1 MDLQKKVD
9 EIIKTLMQ
17 PIFKSNGFKK
27 TGRNW
32 YKDLGEFGW
41 CFNIQSSLY
50 NSQDEIGFTFN
61 TGIFVEKSYKLVNNG
76 SLPKF
81 PKEYECVIRKRIGT
95 IKKKNDIWYQLNG
108 ETNIDDLKFIIQNDI
123 EGYIIPYFNTFISIE
138 NIVDTLNGTHYS
150 INELAVLALYGNRKV
165 FEEIVNNIICKYRHD
180 VENEGYVNNVI
191 ELTKSLEI
199 SIKM

>member
-9 EIIKTLMQ
+9 KIIKAVIQPTL
-17 PIFKSNGFKK
+17 KSNGFKK

-50 NSQDEIGFTFN
+50 NSQDEVKFTFN
-61 TGIFVEKSYKLVNNG
+61 TGIFVEKSYKLIYNG

-81 PKEYECVIRKRIGT
+81 PKEYECVIRQRIGT
-95 IKKKNDIWYQLNG
+95 IKKKNDIWYYLNN
-108 ETNIDDLKFIIQNDI
+108 ETNIGDLIKSIQNDI
-123 EGYIIPYFNTFISIE
+123 EEYIIPYFNKFISIE
-138 NIVDTLNGTHYS
+138 NIVDSIKGTHYS
-150 INELAVLALYGNRKV
+150 IHELAILGLYGSKQV
-165 FEEIVNNIICKYRHD
+165 FEETVNNIICKYRDD
-180 VENEGYVNNVI
+180 VNYEGYIDNVI

-199 SIKM
+199 ST